1 MDVPGSIGECCAGQ
15 FCKGR
20 NLQLRNC
27 HKCAECNGIV
37 HMICGEPVQG
47 ADLVTCFKCLADTK
61 PKSTSESI
69 NRQMIVCAAGD
80 RCRCPS
86 QCLGVDIDICDVCD
100 KMGHKQCFV
109 TTSDCDSICILCND
123 TTGDD
128 NSHDLMPNKLI
139 NSATSMSSI
148 SSSSSKT
155 KKHQVRFY

>member
-15 FCKGR
+15 FYEGR

-86 QCLGVDIDICDVCD
+86 QWLGVDIDICDMSVTRWVINNVLLPQVIVIQFVFYA
-100 KMGHKQCFV
+100 MTPLVMTSHMIQC
-109 TTSDCDSICILCND
+109 
-123 TTGDD
+123 
-128 NSHDLMPNKLI
+128 LI
-139 NSATSMSSI
+139 S
-148 SSSSSKT
+148 
-155 KKHQVRFY
+155 